1 MARSL
6 PYTAENPFQKP
17 KNHTK
22 MFYSDDAS
30 TSTYLKKGDRTISHE
45 NPSLPRSDTFVGS
58 TGSKPRNVGDPMPAA
73 KTPDPS
79 TTSRDARRLST
90 LLEISQALSGT
101 LNLKSSMQRVLQILI
116 RHHGVV
122 RGMVTLLRD
131 GELQVEA
138 IEGFDDRARGISFK
152 VGEGI
157 TGQVVQSG
165 KPIVVPRVSKEPE
178 FLNRMPRRAD
188 LARHELT
195 FICVPIVVQR
205 STVGT
210 LAVDLKFKA
219 ERDYESSVKFFG
231 IVSSMIA
238 QALNVQRLVEE
249 ERRRLVDENTHLRQ
263 ELRERYDFSNIIGT
277 SGPTRQMYEQV
288 AQVAQTNTTV
298 LIRGESGTGK
308 ELIAHAIHYNS
319 LRAKKPFVKVSCA
332 ALPDTLIES
341 ELFGYEK
348 GAFTGANA
356 RKKGR
361 FELAEGGTIFLDE
374 IGDINAS
381 TQVKL
386 LRVLQER
393 EFERLGGTESVR
405 VNVRVIAA
413 TNKDMEKAI
422 ADGTFREDLY
432 YRLNVFTIFVPPLRD
447 RKADLLLLA
456 DHFLEKFSREHGK
469 VIKRISTPAID
480 MLMSYHWPGNVRE
493 LENALERSVLVCDGQ
508 VIHGH
513 HLPPSLQT
521 ADASGTVTR
530 VSLKDA
536 VEGFERDL
544 IQDALKT
551 TRGNRAKAARLLDTT
566 ERILNYKVR
575 NLGVDVRRFRP
586 TDAGRRMVRR
596 QDVDQPI
603 AGEQVA
609 AAE

>member
-1 MARSL
+1 
-6 PYTAENPFQKP
+6 
-17 KNHTK
+17 
-22 MFYSDDAS
+22 
-30 TSTYLKKGDRTISHE
+30 
-45 NPSLPRSDTFVGS
+45 
-58 TGSKPRNVGDPMPAA
+58 MPAPKFGSEA
-73 KTPDPS
+73 IAA
-79 TTSRDARRLST
+79 RDARRLST
-90 LLEISQALSGT
+90 LLDISQALSGT
-101 LNLKSSMQRVLQILI
+101 LNLKAAMQRVLVTLI
-116 RHHGVV
+116 RHHNVI
-122 RGMVTLLRD
+122 RGMVLLLRD
-131 GELQVEA
+131 GELHVEA
-138 IEGFDDRARGISFK
+138 ADGFEDRARTIR
-152 VGEGI
+152 VRLGEGI
-157 TGQVVQSG
+157 TGKVVESG
-165 KPIVVPRVSKEPE
+165 KPIVVPRLSKEPT
-178 FLNRMPRRAD
+178 FLNLAPRRTD
-188 LARHELT
+188 RQELSY
-195 FICVPIVVQR
+195 ICVPIILNRQA
-205 STVGT
+205 VGA
-210 LAVDLKFKA
+210 LAVDLRFKP
-219 ERDYESSVKFFG
+219 ERDYDSSVKFFG
-231 IVSSMIA
+231 IVSSMIG
-238 QALNVQRLVEE
+238 QALNVQHMVEE
-249 ERRRLVDENTHLRQ
+249 ERRRLLDENTHLRQ

-319 LRAKKPFVKVSCA
+319 LRARKPFVKVSCA

-348 GAFTGANA
+348 GAFTGAAA

-361 FELAEGGTIFLDE
+361 FEMAEGGTLFLDE
-374 IGDINAS
+374 IGDVNLN

-393 EFERLGGTESVR
+393 EFERVGGTETVK
-405 VNVRVIAA
+405 VNVRLIAA

-432 YRLNVFTIFVPPLRD
+432 YRLNVFTIFVPPLRE

-480 MLMSYHWPGNVRE
+480 MLMAYHWPGNVRE
-493 LENALERSVLVCDGQ
+493 LENALERAVLVCDGA

-521 ADASGTVTR
+521 ADSSGTVTR
-530 VSLKDA
+530 VSLKSA
-536 VEGFERDL
+536 VAAFERDL

-575 NLGVDVRRFRP
+575 LYGVDVRRFKSPDVVRLGEP
-586 TDAGRRMVRR
+586 AAPPQGDALLGRDPR
-596 QDVDQPI
+596 
-603 AGEQVA
+603 VA
-609 AAE
+609 IPSS

>member
-1 MARSL
+1 
-6 PYTAENPFQKP
+6 
-17 KNHTK
+17 
-22 MFYSDDAS
+22 
-30 TSTYLKKGDRTISHE
+30 
-45 NPSLPRSDTFVGS
+45 
-58 TGSKPRNVGDPMPAA
+58 MPAA
-73 KTPDPS
+73 KPAPDA
-79 TTSRDARRLST
+79 TIVTRDARRLST
-90 LLEISQALSGT
+90 LLEVSQALSGT

-122 RGMVTLLRD
+122 RGMVTLLRE
-131 GELQVEA
+131 GELQVDA

-165 KPIVVPRVSKEPE
+165 KPIVVPRISKEPE
-178 FLNRMPRRAD
+178 FLNRMPRRGD
-188 LARHELT
+188 VPRNELS
-195 FICVPIVVQR
+195 FICVPIAVQR
-205 STVGT
+205 QTVGT
-210 LAVDLKFKA
+210 LAVDLKFKP

-348 GAFTGANA
+348 GAFTGAAA

-374 IGDINAS
+374 IGDINAG

-422 ADGTFREDLY
+422 AEGTFREDLY

-447 RKADLLLLA
+447 RKADMLLLA

-480 MLMSYHWPGNVRE
+480 MLMAYHWPGNVRE
-493 LENALERSVLVCDGQ
+493 LENALERAVLVCDAQ

-530 VSLKDA
+530 VSLKEA

-575 NLGVDVRRFRP
+575 NLGVDARRFRP
-586 TDAGRRMVRR
+586 SDNSRRSTR
-596 QDVDQPI
+596 QAEAPD
-603 AGEQVA
+603 ETA
-609 AAE
+609 AVEHAVNE

>member
-1 MARSL
+1 
-6 PYTAENPFQKP
+6 
-17 KNHTK
+17 
-22 MFYSDDAS
+22 
-30 TSTYLKKGDRTISHE
+30 
-45 NPSLPRSDTFVGS
+45 
-58 TGSKPRNVGDPMPAA
+58 MPAA
-73 KTPDPS
+73 RTGVDTS
-79 TTSRDARRLST
+79 TAARDARRLQT
-90 LLEISQALSGT
+90 LLEVSQALSGT
-101 LNLKSSMQRVLQILI
+101 LNLKAAMQRVLQTLI
-116 RHHGVV
+116 RHHSVV

-138 IEGFDDRARGISFK
+138 LEGFEDRARAIRFK

-157 TGQVVQSG
+157 TGKVVESG
-165 KPIVVPRVSKEPE
+165 KPIVVPRVSREPA
-178 FLNRMPRRAD
+178 FLNLAPRRPENVKQ
-188 LARHELT
+188 ELS
-195 FICVPIVVQR
+195 FICVPVVLNR
-205 STVGT
+205 TAVGA
-210 LAVDLKFKA
+210 LSVDLKFKA
-219 ERDYESSVKFFG
+219 ERDYDSSVKFFG

-238 QALNVQRLVEE
+238 QALNVQRMVEE
-249 ERRRLVDENTHLRQ
+249 ERRRLLDENTHLRQ

-277 SGPTRQMYEQV
+277 SGPTRLMYEQV

-348 GAFTGANA
+348 GAFTGASA

-361 FELAEGGTIFLDE
+361 FEMAEGGTLFLDE
-374 IGDINAS
+374 IGDINLS

-393 EFERLGGTESVR
+393 EFERLGGTETVK
-405 VNVRVIAA
+405 VNVRLLAA

-422 ADGTFREDLY
+422 LDGTFREDLY
-432 YRLNVFTIFVPPLRD
+432 YRLNVFTIFVPPLRE

-480 MLMSYHWPGNVRE
+480 MLMAYHWPGNVRE
-493 LENALERSVLVCDGQ
+493 LENALERAVLVCDGA

-521 ADASGTVTR
+521 ADSSGTVTR

-536 VEGFERDL
+536 VAAYERDL
-544 IQDALKT
+544 ILDALKT

-575 NLGVDVRRFRP
+575 GYSIDARRFKSP
-586 TDAGRRMVRR
+586 ELGRR
-596 QDVDQPI
+596 
-603 AGEQVA
+603 
-609 AAE
+609 AAEPPARDVLREQPA